1 MKSEYDCV
9 ITNNFTLTD
18 SEISSKFVQN
28 NYVSRKKTAAYHNAI
43 DNK

>member
-18 SEISSKFVQN
+18 SEKKFEICSKQLCIK
-28 NYVSRKKTAAYHNAI
+28 KKTAAYNNAI